1 MALTLRKIFHRGETR
16 IGIYFKYDR
25 DIINQLKSIGSKYS
39 QTQKCWYID
48 YTPTSYKLLKASFN
62 DIHIDK
68 GNDNQEAA
76 KSVAGLESRDNPPI
90 EAHKG
95 DENQTERASQLP
107 VVNPLTSDK
116 GHKAVNQPLAKQL
129 NPKLY
134 PSMGKYWVF
143 AINYHYQISRELLK
157 IKGVYWNKHHK
168 VFYAFRNEWVKN
180 RVEQLMKCPGFL
192 PVDYWLSTHENPQTQ
207 LLITPHD
214 DKNWMQVK
222 VPRNFMLMEQ
232 IKRFAMAR
240 YSKANQCFLLPAT
253 PEVYQALI
261 IHFDNPKIDNRLPAG
276 YLKKSNL
283 PNRKRFLLE
292 KAQSQ
297 ILDNVPEK
305 AKPLIVLM
313 MDQMLAQNL
322 SDATIRNYGNAFL
335 RFVRD
340 HDYTDPAT
348 LTYSQVVKYLGALMA
363 KGLSSA
369 AGHNL
374 VNALNYYYRNVLHH
388 PTFAVELPRPK
399 REKTIRTVFT
409 PQECAMVF
417 DAIDNPKH
425 RLVLMVAY
433 GAGLRV
439 SEVVNLQWADI
450 LVNEQKIHIK
460 CAKGKKDRIVMLPHS
475 LITLLEHYHALHPSK
490 GYVFEGQFAAM
501 PYSTV
506 TVQKIMAT
514 ALQKSGLSKRGS
526 IHSLRHSFATHLLDA
541 GTDIRHVQQ
550 LLGHNDI
557 KTTMIYSHLS
567 QPIPSQL
574 LSPLDKLNLKGKNDK

>member
-1 MALTLRKIFHRGETR
+1 MTLTLRKIFHRGETR
-16 IGIYFKYDR
+16 IGIYFKYDSET
-25 DIINQLKSIGSKYS
+25 INQLKRIGAKYS
-39 QTQKCWYID
+39 QTQRCWYID
-48 YTPTSYKLLKASFN
+48 YTPTSYKLLKASFS
-62 DIHIDK
+62 DIRIDK
-68 GNDNQEAA
+68 GGDDKEEA
-76 KSVAGLESRDNPPI
+76 KSVAGLESRDIPHI
-90 EAHKG
+90 EAHQG
-95 DENQTERASQLP
+95 DENLSACASQLP
-107 VVNPLTSDK
+107 VVKQLTIDK
-116 GHKAVNQPLAKQL
+116 GHIAVNQPLANQL

-143 AINYHYQISRELLK
+143 GINYHYQISRELLK
-157 IKGVYWNKHHK
+157 VKGVYWNKHHK

-180 RVEQLMKCPGFL
+180 KVEQLLCSPGFL
-192 PVDYWLSTHENPQTQ
+192 PVDYWVPTPENIQTQ
-207 LLITPHD
+207 LLISPHE
-214 DKNWMQVK
+214 DKTWMQVK
-222 VPRNFMLMEQ
+222 VPRDFLLMEK

-240 YSKANQCFLLPAT
+240 YSKAHQCFLLPAT
-253 PEVYQALI
+253 PEVYEALI
-261 IHFDNPKIDNRLPAG
+261 THYENPKIDNRLPTG

-305 AKPLIVLM
+305 ARPLIVLM
-313 MDQMLAQNL
+313 MDHMLAQNL

-340 HDYTDPAT
+340 HDYTDPQS
-348 LTYSQVVKYLGALMA
+348 LPYSQIVKYLGSLMA

-374 VNALNYYYRNVLHH
+374 VNALNYYYRNVLHNK
-388 PTFAVELPRPK
+388 TFSVELPRPK

-409 PQECAMVF
+409 PEECAIVF

-439 SEVVNLQWADI
+439 SEVVNLKWADI

-475 LITLLEHYHALHPSK
+475 LISMLEHYHALHPSQ

-506 TVQKIMAT
+506 TVQKIMTT
-514 ALQKSGLSKRGS
+514 ALQKSGLSKKGS
-526 IHSLRHSFATHLLDA
+526 VHSLRHSFATHLLDA

-567 QPIPSQL
+567 QPIPSKLQ
-574 LSPLDKLNLKGKNDK
+574 SPLDKLNLKE